1 MELHAVKEDA
11 VQVIRLFDDTHAE
24 NNLKHKL
31 LHIMEKCAVKAIQ
44 THATQS
50 ELKAELA
57 VSKQKK
63 ITHYTNAAIEY
74 QMLHSVKTRIHV
86 KVRFSQVPVI

>member
-1 MELHAVKEDA
+1 LEAQIALLQSVELHAAKEDA
-11 VQVIRLFDDTHAE
+11 VQVIRLFDYTHAE

-31 LHIMEKCAVKAIQ
+31 FHIMEKCAVKAIQ

-63 ITHYTNAAIEY
+63 SHIT
-74 QMLHSVKTRIHV
+74 QML
-86 KVRFSQVPVI
+86 